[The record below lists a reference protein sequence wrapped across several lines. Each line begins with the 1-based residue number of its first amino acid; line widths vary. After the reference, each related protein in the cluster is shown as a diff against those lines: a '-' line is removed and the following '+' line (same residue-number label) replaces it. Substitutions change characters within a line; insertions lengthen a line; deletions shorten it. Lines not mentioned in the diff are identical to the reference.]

1 MINQATDLQD
11 AKDLTR
17 LDDRGAWIL
26 TGTVTSELPLYEED
40 QVRLDV
46 AAGEVV
52 WVMESESSVDALIRL
67 GHYAT
72 TWAGGSGN
80 PPLGKLAAVLA
91 HAIDV
96 RIIADNDDHGRGQ
109 ACALRIHA
117 ALSEAG
123 IPTTCWIPPTVGTDV
138 RDLINAGGSLADLA
152 PLASPI
158 AQSEEAVS

>member
-1 MINQATDLQD
+1 
-11 AKDLTR
+11 
-17 LDDRGAWIL
+17 
-26 TGTVTSELPLYEED
+26 
-40 QVRLDV
+40 
-46 AAGEVV
+46 
-52 WVMESESSVDALIRL
+52 MESESSVDALIRL

-158 AQSEEAVS
+158 ARIRGGSVVTKFDDTRDAMLDAIALVQSLPTSTWIRIANV